1 MEERML
7 IDVNQEDVERQI
19 RDNRN
24 GDNVVTWD
32 WDNASVHDININ
44 NRNLRPLRI
53 QGINVNINNSVLDG
67 FILRGASI
75 SGLFAN
81 SIIGNSNLS
90 NVSFDEVRFSNTIFD
105 NVNLTNTMFDNVTF
119 TQTTTLTNVN
129 LTGCVF
135 QGVIF
140 DRDTT
145 FNNCYWITVP
155 HIPLGFIITSEFIN
169 FAINGGYGR
178 NISQAFRPFNERN
191 IQRIEVQ
198 TIRPIPQAAQ
208 LIRPT
213 AQPIPQPIQHQGL
226 AYEVHNA
233 FDNLLPS
240 HPELPSDKR
249 RDYLK
254 LIKMERSPTYTLETR
269 LIRYIKTLFQKNI
282 PRLFDEPDSSILLS
296 KFNSLMENKFPG
308 TPGSLT
314 MSKPEIS
321 LIGKSVYFAFK
332 QGDEFKRDYIA
343 NFVNDSCHAYDAPG
357 TAAYSCV
364 KGIKERFVLG
374 IAGTVEILCAGEPC
388 DEKYEILD
396 NFFKQNIN
404 IKGKIAEYV
413 STWFTDNT
421 EFIKGG
427 ETDDIRERLRGFLLT
442 KYPYNEEDID
452 LYIGEIE
459 LASPDFI
466 DFRGGRKSRKSRKS
480 RNSGSRKYKKGKH
493 TKRRV
498 TKKRNMRHKRT
509 IKG

>member
-1 MEERML
+1 ML

-44 NRNLRPLRI
+44 NRNLRQLRI

-90 NVSFDEVRFSNTIFD
+90 NVSFNEVRFSNTIFD

-135 QGVIF
+135 QDVIF

-145 FNNCYWITVP
+145 FNNCYWITS
-155 HIPLGFIITSEFIN
+155 HLIPVGFIITSEFIN
-169 FAINGGYGR
+169 FAINSGYGG

-198 TIRPIPQAAQ
+198 TLRPIPPAAQ

-213 AQPIPQPIQHQGL
+213 AQPIPQPIQRQGL

-240 HPELPSDKR
+240 HPELPTDKR

-254 LIKMERSPTYTLETR
+254 LIKMERSPTYTSETR
-269 LIRYIKTLFQKNI
+269 LIMYIKILFQRNI

-296 KFNSLMENKFPG
+296 KFNSLMENKA
-308 TPGSLT
+308 S
-314 MSKPEIS
+314 
-321 LIGKSVYFAFK
+321 
-332 QGDEFKRDYIA
+332 
-343 NFVNDSCHAYDAPG
+343 
-357 TAAYSCV
+357 
-364 KGIKERFVLG
+364 
-374 IAGTVEILCAGEPC
+374 
-388 DEKYEILD
+388 
-396 NFFKQNIN
+396 
-404 IKGKIAEYV
+404 
-413 STWFTDNT
+413 
-421 EFIKGG
+421 
-427 ETDDIRERLRGFLLT
+427 FLL
-442 KYPYNEEDID
+442 K
-452 LYIGEIE
+452 
-459 LASPDFI
+459 FI
-466 DFRGGRKSRKSRKS
+466 DFE
-480 RNSGSRKYKKGKH
+480 
-493 TKRRV
+493 
-498 TKKRNMRHKRT
+498 T
-509 IKG
+509 IRYLDEVK